1 MCRRKKKR
9 VDKAK
14 ILRWLQFAIM
24 LALILTAVYYRKQIT
39 VDAILSNVPESYVC
53 AFFVFMLLYLLKSAT
68 VVVPLLVLYVA
79 SGMVFGGWVAI
90 PVNICG
96 VAMCTSL
103 PYFTGRLTGT
113 ELYAAAE
120 TKIPESVSHFLEEHN
135 VSYFHKSLLLRVIG
149 IVPSDIIG
157 YYFGASHTP
166 FAPYF
171 LGSVIGF
178 LPDLIPQTLIGV
190 GASDPHSPLFIV
202 SAIVSMVLKITT
214 YILSRAFTRKT
225 R

>member
-14 ILRWLQFAIM
+14 KLRWLQFAIM

-39 VDAILSNVPESYVC
+39 VDAILSYVPESYVC

-149 IVPSDIIG
+149 
-157 YYFGASHTP
+157 
-166 FAPYF
+166 
-171 LGSVIGF
+171 F